1 MSGILVLVI
10 LRLLKNLKIILD
22 EIICMFDAV
31 SIDTVKKN
39 NKMDYYIFHT
49 ILLVSICFLFD
60 HIININDFDLDNI
73 LLKEKA
79 NENV

>member
-1 MSGILVLVI
+1 MKLYACPILCQLTQ
-10 LRLLKNLKIILD
+10 L
-22 EIICMFDAV
+22 
-31 SIDTVKKN
+31 KKN

>member
-1 MSGILVLVI
+1 
-10 LRLLKNLKIILD
+10 
-22 EIICMFDAV
+22 
-31 SIDTVKKN
+31 
-39 NKMDYYIFHT
+39 MDYYIFHT

-79 NENV
+79 IENV